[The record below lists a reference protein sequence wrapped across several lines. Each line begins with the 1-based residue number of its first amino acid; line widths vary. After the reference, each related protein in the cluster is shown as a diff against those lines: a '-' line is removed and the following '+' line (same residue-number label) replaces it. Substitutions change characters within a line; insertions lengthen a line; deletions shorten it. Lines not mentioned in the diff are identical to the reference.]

1 MRVRG
6 WRCRVVEREVVE
18 MEPGGRR
25 AGSAR
30 AARTWRW
37 RAMPWPARYLASAS
51 AFAWISVR
59 EATASASLIA
69 RILTASPSSS
79 AATRR
84 RRCLLISFI
93 ARFTWSSGLMS
104 VIGDARIAKPNDS
117 IDLQSCSWIECAIS
131 SLVVKTS
138 SRSIFGTDERTTSKT
153 YDSICF
159 VGFVRR

>member
-1 MRVRG
+1 MA
-6 WRCRVVEREVVE
+6 VEVEVE
-18 MEPGGRR
+18 AESGAGKTAGGLR
-25 AGSAR
+25 ARSAH
-30 AARTWRW
+30 TWRW